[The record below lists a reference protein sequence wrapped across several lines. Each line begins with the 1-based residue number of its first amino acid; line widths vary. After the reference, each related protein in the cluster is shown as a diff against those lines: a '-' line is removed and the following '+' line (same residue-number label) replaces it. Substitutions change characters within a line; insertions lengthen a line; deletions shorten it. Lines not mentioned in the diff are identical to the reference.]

1 MTINK
6 SFVVKNGLQ
15 VATNLIFTNSTI
27 DSVGIGSTIPAA
39 KLEVKGDFKSDRGL
53 FVGIV
58 TATDFNSTSDASLK
72 RDIHNIKNA
81 LELLKE
87 LNGVQFIW
95 KEFETP
101 SAGVIA
107 QDVEKVLPEL
117 VNIRADTGTKTV
129 NYSGLIG
136 LLVEAVKELAE
147 RVEQLE
153 K

>member
-1 MTINK
+1 M
-6 SFVVKNGLQ
+6 
-15 VATNLIFTNSTI
+15 
-27 DSVGIGSTIPAA
+27 
-39 KLEVKGDFKSDRGL
+39 
-53 FVGIV
+53 
-58 TATDFNSTSDASLK
+58 
-72 RDIHNIKNA
+72 
-81 LELLKE
+81 ELLKE

-136 LLVEAVKELAE
+136 LLVEAVKELAD